1 MERTMVTRGSS
12 ATARGRDRGGD
23 RDDDREERGG
33 RGGASRGG
41 GKSKG
46 GGFSYRGRSGEEVAR
61 RAKQSSGRYD
71 SFLTEEVTWYKP
83 HDGENHVRIIPW
95 LNGDDPDFDA
105 LIEKWGSHWGIDIIV
120 HRNVGPD
127 NGTYLCNDK
136 MNGEPCPPCDAY
148 RDGEDDLRGSDRVL
162 CWLVDRKAEKSGVQ
176 LWAMP
181 LGNSKDIS
189 AVSQV
194 KGSGAVL
201 LIDDPEEGYDIYFER
216 EGEKKRTKY
225 KRFEVDRDPSPL
237 HENEKK
243 QADWLE
249 YVTERRL
256 PDLLKF
262 YDAEYLDK
270 VLSGQ
275 SSKSEDD
282 EDGGGERSSR
292 RGAWDGM
299 TARKRLVIGVAVEI
313 VTGASSRRGRG
324 GDDGEEE
331 ASERPS
337 RRGRGEPEEEA
348 EKPSPRKGAGA
359 GPNVPLSVPAGVAG
373 PKSPRKP
380 PAGRVGAGLSPR
392 KSPRNPRK
400 SRSRA
405 RGRRAP
411 GPFRALPGFREGW
424 QGRCRETTATKGAA
438 RERLSRVGRRS
449 RG

>member
-1 MERTMVTRGSS
+1 MVTRGSS

-292 RGAWDGM
+292 RGRGRDDGEEE
-299 TARKRLVIGVAVEI
+299 TSDRRRGRDSDR
-313 VTGASSRRGRG
+313 GSSRRGRG

-337 RRGRGEPEEEA
+337 RRGRGEPEEEPEA
-348 EKPSPRKGAGA
+348 EPEER
-359 GPNVPLSVPAGVAG
+359 
-373 PKSPRKP
+373 
-380 PAGRVGAGLSPR
+380 GRGRSERAPERSSRRGRAEEPEETSG
-392 KSPRNPRK
+392 
-400 SRSRA
+400 RSR
-405 RGRRAP
+405 RGRAEPEEEPEEPEEEPEAEPEADAP
-411 GPFRALPGFREGW
+411 R
-424 QGRCRETTATKGAA
+424 GRSERYRGSGKGGKDDAADDGDKGAA